1 MISFTPFCS
10 PWFSGLLHWPLV
22 FSLQGAFSRYD
33 YQRTA
38 APSSIKSFK
47 AVLPAAASD
56 VYYRDEIG
64 NISTSNLWSQ
74 EDSVELEL
82 RPRFPLFGGWQTRF
96 YMGYNVPSY
105 EYLYNLGK
113 WPFPCQSNA
122 CSQCLHCTCVHVQY
136 LGPKLWNTGTCKL
149 PGKINFKNNINFQIA
164 FFVTQ
169 QNGFSFW
176 LLGCL
181 FPFWMTD
188 WLIDWFKF

>member
-1 MISFTPFCS
+1 MNKERYLYSILRSLTFG
-10 PWFSGLLHWPLV
+10 FSVTFMFFLK
-22 FSLQGAFSRYD
+22 GAFSRYD

-113 WPFPCQSNA
+113 WLSNFFIYMI
-122 CSQCLHCTCVHVQY
+122 VQY
-136 LGPKLWNTGTCKL
+136 LFENSCTVPGTKVV
-149 PGKINFKNNINFQIA
+149 K
-164 FFVTQ
+164 
-169 QNGFSFW
+169 
-176 LLGCL
+176 
-181 FPFWMTD
+181 
-188 WLIDWFKF
+188 